1 MVHGLLREIGDAAGP
16 PEEDILA
23 SARRRTHLPLLLL
36 HLHPQPP
43 RSGRDPKKTQTKQP
57 GYIKDREKP
66 GKKKSKGGGG
76 GNLTGDGLAADSRT
90 VAETWRRR
98 SKGRERRR
106 RKEWSRGRL
115 MTLGLEST
123 GLSSASKEI
132 HGLNPIW
139 IQKSETK
146 NQSNPNRF
154 HLHPNQ
160 SSPLNSSI
168 QFHPSQAHPKMKPI
182 HWAHFNPAHW
192 QA

>member
-1 MVHGLLREIGDAAGP
+1 
-16 PEEDILA
+16 
-23 SARRRTHLPLLLL
+23 
-36 HLHPQPP
+36 
-43 RSGRDPKKTQTKQP
+43 
-57 GYIKDREKP
+57 
-66 GKKKSKGGGG
+66 
-76 GNLTGDGLAADSRT
+76 
-90 VAETWRRR
+90 VAERWRRR

-106 RKEWSRGRL
+106 WKEWSRGRL

-168 QFHPSQAHPKMKPI
+168 HFHPSKLHPKLKPI

-192 QA
+192 QAYLALLCCISLRSAMSRYASHGFAMLHYASLPYDDACQLKKSYGLPPAIIKVQMS

>member
-1 MVHGLLREIGDAAGP
+1 MGFSGR
-16 PEEDILA
+16 LA
-23 SARRRTHLPLLLL
+23 TRPDRRRRTSSPAPGGARTFLFFCFTCTRNH
-36 HLHPQPP
+36 Q
-43 RSGRDPKKTQTKQP
+43 DQEETQKKTQTKQP

-66 GKKKSKGGGG
+66 GKKKSNGGGG

-90 VAETWRRR
+90 VAERWRRR

-168 QFHPSQAHPKMKPI
+168 HFHPSKLHPKLKPI
-182 HWAHFNPAHW
+182 HWAHFNPAH
-192 QA
+192 